1 VRLAVASIAAA
12 ASLALVAGCGGGGG
26 GGDGKVSVETYANGV
41 CTALTTWKRS
51 ITDASTSLAE
61 KTSQE
66 SSLPKVKTLF
76 VSFFDGAIEQTDTM
90 LTAVDDAG
98 VPDLDNGDEVVKAM
112 SGEVG
117 VFRPILVE
125 ARTKAG
131 NLNTTDE
138 SLFAPQA
145 QALGARFLTELN
157 RLPTLF
163 EAIDQKVG
171 APDLVEAAL
180 ADSTCRE
187 LTA

>member
-1 VRLAVASIAAA
+1 VRLGVASIATA
-12 ASLALVAGCGGGGG
+12 ASLALLAGCGGGGG
-26 GGDGKVSVETYANGV
+26 GGSGTVSVDTYANDV
-41 CTALTTWKRS
+41 CTALTTWQRS
-51 ITDASTSLAE
+51 ITDASTNLAQ

-66 SSLPKVKTLF
+66 NSLPKVKTLF
-76 VSFFDGAIEQTDTM
+76 VTFFDGAIGQTDTM
-90 LTAVDDAG
+90 LAAVKDAG

-112 SGEVG
+112 DGEIG

-125 ARTKAG
+125 ARTKAR

-145 QALGARFLTELN
+145 QALGTRFLTELN

-163 EAIDQKVG
+163 DAIDEKVG
-171 APDLVEAAL
+171 APDLVEAAT

-187 LTA
+187 LSA